1 MSITGGY
8 DPSAGPAPRSPRAR
22 AALQD
27 SRLLPAKSLTGG
39 CRGTAAFLP
48 EASMSNGFPRLVL
61 EGTQEVGYTCA
72 WFGAQGGCGPARG
85 ARTAAAPQFLRRRG
99 SETASRLQP
108 APRVLS
114 GSRGCVATTRFLLRL
129 SVSSGSGVVQLGLVG
144 SLKNPPQTK
153 LVRSDRHPSSGRALG
168 RPRAPPPP
176 PAARRPREAPR
187 APLGR
192 APRRPHAHAPRRST
206 RAGPARGRPRAAA
219 APANTCSRRAGSAA
233 AGAGTSF
240 RRTAAARGVSPSSVH
255 QSPDTSEIR
264 LWGCGE
270 RNATQTPFWR
280 TPRK

>member
-1 MSITGGY
+1 MTTGG
-8 DPSAGPAPRSPRAR
+8 
-22 AALQD
+22 LH
-27 SRLLPAKSLTGG
+27 L
-39 CRGTAAFLP
+39 
-48 EASMSNGFPRLVL
+48 RLV
-61 EGTQEVGYTCA
+61 
-72 WFGAQGGCGPARG
+72 GAQGGCGPALG
-85 ARTAAAPQFLRRRG
+85 ARTAAAPQFLRRWG

-129 SVSSGSGVVQLGLVG
+129 SVSSGSGVVQLGLAG

-168 RPRAPPPP
+168 RTRAPPPP

-187 APLGR
+187 PRSGAHPGGRTRTRPALPLAQ
-192 APRRPHAHAPRRST
+192 APR
-206 RAGPARGRPRAAA
+206 RGRPRRHVL
-219 APANTCSRRAGSAA
+219 PARGLGGRRRWDELSED
-233 AGAGTSF
+233 
-240 RRTAAARGVSPSSVH
+240 AAARGVSPSSVH